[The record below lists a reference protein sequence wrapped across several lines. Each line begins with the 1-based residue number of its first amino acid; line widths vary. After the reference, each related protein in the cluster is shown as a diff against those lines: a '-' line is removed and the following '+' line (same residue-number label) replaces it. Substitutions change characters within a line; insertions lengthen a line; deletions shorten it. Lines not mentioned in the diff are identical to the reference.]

1 MEQFL
6 LIFYI
11 AMCAGPIVLVLFAR
25 WYVKFLRWRCKLV
38 YSEKAGLWA
47 LPFWAVISGFILYL
61 RIKKRGNDVLYQNY
75 INLREWIFY
84 QFQDRVYIQISMAR
98 DLAFEEICRRYFAK
112 KPIRICWIYR
122 LPKTRQSFFIPTT
135 GMVEIIA
142 KTGYNRPC
150 HQFSRSSVPRLKRT

>member
-1 MEQFL
+1 MKMEQFL

-112 KPIRICWIYR
+112 KPIHAC
-122 LPKTRQSFFIPTT
+122 
-135 GMVEIIA
+135 
-142 KTGYNRPC
+142 
-150 HQFSRSSVPRLKRT
+150 